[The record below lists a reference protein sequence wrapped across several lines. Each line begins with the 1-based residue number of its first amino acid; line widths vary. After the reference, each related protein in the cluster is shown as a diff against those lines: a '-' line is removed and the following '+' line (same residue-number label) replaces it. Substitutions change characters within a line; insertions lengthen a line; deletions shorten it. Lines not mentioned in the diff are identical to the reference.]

1 MHVIVILTCFLVHS
15 VHISYT
21 PRNQLT
27 CVVKVITDDCLIGL
41 LCVEPQTQFIKL
53 FSLTL
58 MNHAPGAGSFLAL
71 HLQQLNSYIRG
82 SVLLF
87 LFCILSKY
95 IPLFVFFLFLF

>member
-1 MHVIVILTCFLVHS
+1 MFFGIWKRQDCVHIIVILTCFLVHI

-27 CVVKVITDDCLIGL
+27 CVAKVITDDCLIGL

-58 MNHAPGAGSFLAL
+58 MNHAPAAGSFLPS
-71 HLQQLNSYIRG
+71 HLQQLN
-82 SVLLF
+82 L
-87 LFCILSKY
+87 
-95 IPLFVFFLFLF
+95 

>member
-1 MHVIVILTCFLVHS
+1 MHIILILTCFLVNI
-15 VHISYT
+15 VHISNT

-58 MNHAPGAGSFLAL
+58 MNHAPGAGYFLAS
-71 HLQQLNSYIRG
+71 HLQQPNSYIRD
-82 SVLLF
+82 SVFFLL
-87 LFCILSKY
+87 LLKY
-95 IPLFVFFLFLF
+95 IPLFVFLIFILV